1 MKPKLKPI
9 PNFKTEDEERDFWA
23 THDSTD
29 YFDWTKAEQVVFPNL
44 KPTRTPISLRLS
56 NSLLTQIKLIANKKD
71 LPYQSLIKHYLNEAV
86 ERDFK
91 KTMSP

>member
-1 MKPKLKPI
+1 MKLKPI

-23 THDSTD
+23 THDSLD
-29 YFDWTKAEQVVFPNL
+29 YFDWSKAEQAIFPNL

-86 ERDFK
+86 ERDLK
-91 KTMSP
+91 KTLSP